1 MTLKEKFYTIA
12 TNVEISNGHLISKVP
27 KIADEFA
34 IGFADW
40 LAKWGNVSLENG
52 NWIINLRLKAST
64 TKEALEI
71 YKKEKG
77 L

>member
-1 MTLKEKFYTIA
+1 MTQNKLLNEFLDITRKPLNDKGFFYDMDIA
-12 TNVEISNGHLISKVP
+12 YKCV

-34 IGFADW
+34 IGFAEW
-40 LAKWGNVSLENG
+40 CSTKT
-52 NWIINLRLKAST
+52 IIGADTPKLYKEQLK
-64 TKEALEI
+64 I

>member
-1 MTLKEKFYTIA
+1 MTLKEKFGELYI
-12 TNVEISNGHLISKVP
+12 EKGMSFECE

-34 IGFADW
+34 IEFAEFQSRF
-40 LAKWGNVSLENG
+40 LTKPVEGSFYCYYNSQ
-52 NWIINLRLKAST
+52 WIT
-64 TKEALEI
+64 TKQLLEI